1 LRETKVI
8 FLAFSALFLHNR
20 QKPGGWLVNDLA
32 FGDFGPWAVEAWS
45 PFANLCARRGLPVT
59 TPHIKAVD
67 PFV

>member
-32 FGDFGPWAVEAWS
+32 FGDFGP
-45 PFANLCARRGLPVT
+45 VT